1 MAVVPQEFGS
11 GHTEAKLVTVEKYL
25 KAFTTALAG
34 KFTLVY
40 VDAFAG
46 SGASMPK
53 ADKQQIRL
61 IETDDI
67 IDGSTRR
74 ALRIAPSFDRFIFI
88 EKLGK
93 NLKSLQG
100 LRDEFPGK
108 QDRIEIL
115 PGDANSELKDF
126 ATKLDRRNARA
137 VVFIDPFG
145 LSLDWETIAALGR
158 TERVDLWYLVPS
170 GGMSRQVK
178 LDGTELESA
187 QLLDKVLGTPDWRGR
202 IIANTVTTDL
212 FGDPISSTSK
222 IGGAVELAAFVQER
236 LRTAFK
242 GGVSDK
248 ALPLGRGG
256 RHEFSLIF
264 ACANPSPKASI
275 LALRLADAVLGN

>member
-46 SGASMPK
+46 SGASVPK
-53 ADKQQIRL
+53 IDKQQIRL

-93 NLKSLQG
+93 NLRSLQG
-100 LRDEFPGK
+100 LKDEFPEK

-126 ATKLDRRNARA
+126 SAKLDRRNARA

-212 FGDPISSTSK
+212 FGDPVSSTSK

>member
-1 MAVVPQEFGS
+1 MVVVPQEFGS
-11 GHTEAKLVTVEKYL
+11 GHTEAKLATVEKYL

-34 KFTLVY
+34 KFRLVY

-46 SGASMPK
+46 SGASTPK
-53 ADKQQIRL
+53 TDKQQIRL

-100 LRDEFPGK
+100 LKDEFPGQRDK
-108 QDRIEIL
+108 IEIL
-115 PGDANSELKDF
+115 PGDANEELRKF
-126 ATKLDRRNARA
+126 AMKLDKRNARA

-158 TERVDLWYLVPS
+158 TERVDLWYLVPA

-178 LDGTELESA
+178 LDGTELEGA
-187 QLLDKVLGTPDWRGR
+187 QLLDKVLGTADWRGR
-202 IIANTVTTDL
+202 IIENTVTTDL
-212 FGDPISSTSK
+212 LGEPVSSTAK
-222 IGGAVELAAFVQER
+222 IGGATELTGFVQER
-236 LRTAFK
+236 LRTVFK

-256 RHEFSLIF
+256 RLEFSLIF
-264 ACANPSPKASI
+264 ACANPSSKASG
-275 LALRLADAVLGN
+275 LALRLADSVLGN

>member
-1 MAVVPQEFGS
+1 MAVIPQEFGS

-46 SGASMPK
+46 SGASVPK
-53 ADKQQIRL
+53 TDKQQIRL

-93 NLKSLQG
+93 NLRSLQG
-100 LRDEFPGK
+100 LKEEFPEK
-108 QDRIEIL
+108 QDKIEIL
-115 PGDANSELKDF
+115 PGDANTELRNF
-126 ATKLDRRNARA
+126 ATKLDKRNARA

-145 LSLDWETIAALGR
+145 LSLDWETIAALGT

-187 QLLDKVLGTPDWRGR
+187 QLLDKVLGTSDWRGR

-222 IGGAVELAAFVQER
+222 IGGAVELTGFVQER
-236 LRTAFK
+236 LRTVFK
-242 GGVSDK
+242 GGVSEK

-264 ACANPSPKASI
+264 ACANPSPKASV
-275 LALRLADAVLGN
+275 LALKLADAVLGS

>member
-34 KFTLVY
+34 KFTLIY

-100 LRDEFPGK
+100 LKDEFPEK

>member
-1 MAVVPQEFGS
+1 MAVIPQEFGS

-25 KAFTTALAG
+25 KAFTTALSG
-34 KFTLVY
+34 KFKLVY

-46 SGASMPK
+46 SGASVPK
-53 ADKQQIRL
+53 TDKQQIRL

-74 ALRIAPSFDRFIFI
+74 ALRISPSFDRFIFI

-100 LRDEFPGK
+100 LKEEFPKK
-108 QDRIEIL
+108 QNIIEIL
-115 PGDANSELKDF
+115 PGDANAELKNF
-126 ATKLDRRNARA
+126 AMKLDKRDARA

-170 GGMSRQVK
+170 GGMSRQIK

-187 QLLDKVLGTPDWRGR
+187 QLLDKVLGTADWRGR

-222 IGGAVELAAFVQER
+222 IGGAVELTEFVQER
-236 LRTAFK
+236 LRSVFK
-242 GGVSDK
+242 GGVSEK

-264 ACANPSPKASI
+264 ACAHPSPKASV
-275 LALRLADAVLGN
+275 LALRLADAVLGT

>member
-46 SGASMPK
+46 SGASVPK
-53 ADKQQIRL
+53 IDKQQIRL

-93 NLKSLQG
+93 NLRSLQG
-100 LRDEFPGK
+100 LKDEFPEK

-126 ATKLDRRNARA
+126 SAKLDRRNARA

>member
-1 MAVVPQEFGS
+1 MAVIPQEFGS

-25 KAFTTALAG
+25 KAFTTALTG

-46 SGASMPK
+46 SGASVPK
-53 ADKQQIRL
+53 TDKQQIRL

-74 ALRIAPSFDRFIFI
+74 ALRISPSFDRFIFI

-100 LRDEFPGK
+100 LKEEFPEK
-108 QDRIEIL
+108 QNIIEIL
-115 PGDANSELKDF
+115 PGDANAELKNF
-126 ATKLDRRNARA
+126 ATKLDKRDARA

-222 IGGAVELAAFVQER
+222 IGGAIELTEFVQER
-236 LRTAFK
+236 LRTVFK
-242 GGVSDK
+242 GGVSER

-264 ACANPSPKASI
+264 ACANPSQRASV
-275 LALRLADAVLGN
+275 LALRLADAVLGT

>member
-11 GHTEAKLVTVEKYL
+11 GHTEAKLATVEKYL
-25 KAFTTALAG
+25 KAFTTALSG
-34 KFTLVY
+34 KFDLVY

-46 SGASMPK
+46 SGASVPK
-53 ADKQQIRL
+53 SNKQQIRL

-74 ALRIAPSFDRFIFI
+74 ALRISPSFDRFIFI

-93 NLKSLQG
+93 NLRSLQG
-100 LRDEFPGK
+100 LKDEFAEK
-108 QDRIEIL
+108 QDKIVIL
-115 PGDANSELKDF
+115 PGDANSELQNF
-126 ATKLDRRNARA
+126 ATNLDRRNARA

-145 LSLDWETIAALGR
+145 LSLDWATIAALGR

-178 LDGTELESA
+178 LDGTELEGA
-187 QLLDKVLGTPDWRGR
+187 QLLDKVLGTSEWRGR

-222 IGGAVELAAFVQER
+222 IGGAVELTGFVQER
-236 LRTAFK
+236 LRTVFK
-242 GGVSDK
+242 GGVSEK
-248 ALPLGRGG
+248 ALPLGRSG

-264 ACANPSPKASI
+264 ACANPSPKASG

>member
-11 GHTEAKLVTVEKYL
+11 GHTEAKLATVEKYL
-25 KAFTTALAG
+25 KGFTTALAG

-46 SGASMPK
+46 SGASVPK
-53 ADKQQIRL
+53 MDKQQIRL

-74 ALRIAPSFDRFIFI
+74 ALRIAPSFDQFIFI

-100 LRDEFPGK
+100 LKEEFPQK
-108 QDRIEIL
+108 QDKIEIL
-115 PGDANSELKDF
+115 PGDANSMLQNF
-126 ATKLDRRNARA
+126 ATKLDKRNARA

-187 QLLDKVLGTPDWRGR
+187 RLLDKVLGTTEWRGR

-222 IGGAVELAAFVQER
+222 IGGAVELAGFVQER
-236 LRTAFK
+236 LSTVFK
-242 GGVSDK
+242 GGVSEK

-264 ACANPSPKASI
+264 ACANPSPRANA

>member
-11 GHTEAKLVTVEKYL
+11 GHTEAKLATVEKYL

-46 SGASMPK
+46 SGASTPK
-53 ADKQQIRL
+53 TNKLQIRL

-88 EKLGK
+88 EKLGR

-100 LRDEFPGK
+100 LKEEFPT
-108 QDRIEIL
+108 QENRIEIL
-115 PGDANSELKDF
+115 PGDANEELQKF
-126 ATKLDRRNARA
+126 AIKLDKRNARA

-158 TERVDLWYLVPS
+158 TERVDLWYLVPA

-178 LDGTELESA
+178 LDGTELEGA
-187 QLLDKVLGTPDWRGR
+187 QLLDKVLGSPEWRGR

-212 FGDPISSTSK
+212 FGDPVSSTSK
-222 IGGAVELAAFVQER
+222 IGGAMELTGFVQER
-236 LRTAFK
+236 LRTVFK

-256 RHEFSLIF
+256 RLEFSLIF
-264 ACANPSPKASI
+264 ACANPSPKASG
-275 LALRLADAVLGN
+275 LALRLADSVLGN

>member
-1 MAVVPQEFGS
+1 MVVVPQEFGS
-11 GHTEAKLVTVEKYL
+11 GHTEAKLATVEKYL

-34 KFTLVY
+34 KFSLVY

-46 SGASMPK
+46 SGASTPK
-53 ADKQQIRL
+53 TDKQQIRL

-100 LRDEFPGK
+100 LKDEFPGQRDK
-108 QDRIEIL
+108 IQIL
-115 PGDANSELKDF
+115 PGDANEELRKF
-126 ATKLDRRNARA
+126 AVKLDRRNARA

-158 TERVDLWYLVPS
+158 TERVDLWYLVPA

-178 LDGTELESA
+178 LDGTELEGA
-187 QLLDKVLGTPDWRGR
+187 QLLDKVLGTADWRGR
-202 IIANTVTTDL
+202 IIENTVTTDL
-212 FGDPISSTSK
+212 FGEPVSSTAK
-222 IGGAVELAAFVQER
+222 IGGATELTGFVQER
-236 LRTAFK
+236 LRTVFK

-256 RHEFSLIF
+256 RLEFSLIF
-264 ACANPSPKASI
+264 ACANPSSKASG
-275 LALRLADAVLGN
+275 LALRLADSVLGN

>member
-1 MAVVPQEFGS
+1 MAIVPQVFGS
-11 GHTEAKLVTVEKYL
+11 SHTEAKLVTVEKYL
-25 KAFTTALAG
+25 RAFTTALAG

-46 SGASMPK
+46 SGASVPK
-53 ADKQQIRL
+53 SDKQQIRL

-74 ALRIAPSFDRFIFI
+74 ALRISPSFDSFIFI
-88 EKLGK
+88 EKLTK
-93 NLKSLQG
+93 NLQSLQG
-100 LRDEFPGK
+100 LKEEFPEK
-108 QDRIEIL
+108 QSKITIL
-115 PGDANSELKDF
+115 PGDANLELQNF
-126 ATKLDRRNARA
+126 ATNLDRRNARA

-145 LSLDWETIAALGR
+145 LSLEWNTIAALGQ

-178 LDGTELESA
+178 LDGTELDSA
-187 QLLDKVLGTPDWRGR
+187 RLLDKVLGTPEWRGR

-222 IGGAVELAAFVQER
+222 IGGAVELTGFVQER
-236 LRTAFK
+236 LRTVFK
-242 GGVSDK
+242 GGVSEK

-264 ACANPSPKASI
+264 ACANPSPKASV

>member
-1 MAVVPQEFGS
+1 MVVVPQEFGS
-11 GHTEAKLVTVEKYL
+11 GHTEAKLATVEKYL

-34 KFTLVY
+34 KFSLVY

-46 SGASMPK
+46 SGASTPK
-53 ADKQQIRL
+53 TDKQQIRL

-100 LRDEFPGK
+100 LKDEFPGQRDK
-108 QDRIEIL
+108 IQIL
-115 PGDANSELKDF
+115 PGDANEELRKF
-126 ATKLDRRNARA
+126 AVKLDRRNARA

-158 TERVDLWYLVPS
+158 TERVDLWYLVPA

-178 LDGTELESA
+178 LDGTELEGA
-187 QLLDKVLGTPDWRGR
+187 QLLDKVLGAADWRGR

-212 FGDPISSTSK
+212 FGEPVSSTTK
-222 IGGAVELAAFVQER
+222 IGGALELTGFVQER
-236 LRTAFK
+236 LRTVFK

-256 RHEFSLIF
+256 RLEFSLIF
-264 ACANPSPKASI
+264 ACANPSPKASG
-275 LALRLADAVLGN
+275 LALRLADSVLGN

>member
-1 MAVVPQEFGS
+1 MAIVPQVFGS
-11 GHTEAKLVTVEKYL
+11 SHTEAKLVTVEKYL
-25 KAFTTALAG
+25 RAFTTALAG

-46 SGASMPK
+46 SGASVPK
-53 ADKQQIRL
+53 SDKQQIRL

-74 ALRIAPSFDRFIFI
+74 ALRISPSFDSFIFI
-88 EKLGK
+88 EKLTK
-93 NLKSLQG
+93 NLQSLQG
-100 LRDEFPGK
+100 LKEEFPEK
-108 QDRIEIL
+108 QSKITIL
-115 PGDANSELKDF
+115 PGDANLELQNF
-126 ATKLDRRNARA
+126 ATNLDRRNARA

-145 LSLDWETIAALGR
+145 LSLEWNTIAALGQ

-178 LDGTELESA
+178 LDGTELDSA
-187 QLLDKVLGTPDWRGR
+187 RLLDKVLGTPEWRGG

-222 IGGAVELAAFVQER
+222 IGGAVELTGFVQER
-236 LRTAFK
+236 LRTVFK
-242 GGVSDK
+242 GGVSEK

-264 ACANPSPKASI
+264 ACANPSPKASV

>member
-1 MAVVPQEFGS
+1 MAVIPQEFGS

-25 KAFTTALAG
+25 KAFTTALSG
-34 KFTLVY
+34 KFRLVY

-46 SGASMPK
+46 SGASVPK
-53 ADKQQIRL
+53 TDKQQIRL
-61 IETDDI
+61 IDTDDI

-74 ALRIAPSFDRFIFI
+74 ALRISPSFDRFIFI

-100 LRDEFPGK
+100 LKEEFPEK
-108 QDRIEIL
+108 QNIIEIL
-115 PGDANSELKDF
+115 PGDANAELKNF
-126 ATKLDRRNARA
+126 ATKLDKRDARA

-222 IGGAVELAAFVQER
+222 IGGAVELTEFVQER
-236 LRTAFK
+236 LRTVFR
-242 GGVSDK
+242 GGVSEK

-264 ACANPSPKASI
+264 ACANPSPRASV
-275 LALRLADAVLGN
+275 LALRLADAVLGT

>member
-1 MAVVPQEFGS
+1 MVVIPQEFGS

-25 KAFTTALAG
+25 KAFTTALVG

-46 SGASMPK
+46 SGASVPK
-53 ADKQQIRL
+53 TDKQQFRL

-88 EKLGK
+88 EKLGR

-100 LRDEFPGK
+100 LKEEFPAK
-108 QDRIEIL
+108 QDKIEIL
-115 PGDANSELKDF
+115 PGDANTELRNF
-126 ATKLDRRNARA
+126 ATKLDKRNARA

-145 LSLDWETIAALGR
+145 LSLDWETIAALGK
-158 TERVDLWYLVPS
+158 TERIDLWYLVPS
-170 GGMSRQVK
+170 GGMSRQIK

-187 QLLDKVLGTPDWRGR
+187 QLLDKVLGTQDWRGR
-202 IIANTVTTDL
+202 VIANTITTDL
-212 FGDPISSTSK
+212 FGDPVSSTSK
-222 IGGAVELAAFVQER
+222 IGGAVELTQFVQER
-236 LRTAFK
+236 LRTVFK
-242 GGVSDK
+242 GGVSEK

-275 LALRLADAVLGN
+275 LALKLADAVLGN

>member
-1 MAVVPQEFGS
+1 MAVIPQEFGS

-25 KAFTTALAG
+25 KAFTTALSG
-34 KFTLVY
+34 KFKLVY

-46 SGASMPK
+46 SGASVPK
-53 ADKQQIRL
+53 TDKQQIRL

-74 ALRIAPSFDRFIFI
+74 ALRISPSFDRFIFI

-100 LRDEFPGK
+100 LKEEFPKK
-108 QDRIEIL
+108 QNIIEIL
-115 PGDANSELKDF
+115 PGDANAELKNF
-126 ATKLDRRNARA
+126 AMKLDKRDARA

-170 GGMSRQVK
+170 GGMSRQIK

-187 QLLDKVLGTPDWRGR
+187 QLLDKVLGTADWRGR

-222 IGGAVELAAFVQER
+222 IGGAVELTEFVQER
-236 LRTAFK
+236 LRSVFK
-242 GGVSDK
+242 GGVSEK

-264 ACANPSPKASI
+264 ACANPSPKASV
-275 LALRLADAVLGN
+275 LALRLADAVLGT

>member
-1 MAVVPQEFGS
+1 MVVVPQEFGS
-11 GHTEAKLVTVEKYL
+11 GHTEAKLATVEKYL

-34 KFTLVY
+34 KFRLVY

-46 SGASMPK
+46 SGASTPK
-53 ADKQQIRL
+53 TDKQQIRL

-100 LRDEFPGK
+100 LKDEFPGQRDK
-108 QDRIEIL
+108 IEIL
-115 PGDANSELKDF
+115 PGDANEELRKF
-126 ATKLDRRNARA
+126 AMKLDKRNARA

-158 TERVDLWYLVPS
+158 TERVDLWYLVPA

-178 LDGTELESA
+178 LDGTELEGA
-187 QLLDKVLGTPDWRGR
+187 QLLDKVLGAADWRGR

-212 FGDPISSTSK
+212 FGEPVSSTTK
-222 IGGAVELAAFVQER
+222 IGGAMELTGFVQER
-236 LRTAFK
+236 LRTVFK

-256 RHEFSLIF
+256 RLEFSLIF
-264 ACANPSPKASI
+264 ACANPSPKASG
-275 LALRLADAVLGN
+275 LALRLADSVLGN